1 MRKLTF
7 KALRVT
13 SILLLITMLPLNQT
27 LGSRVIIKEM
37 MANSTVEAPDC

>member
-13 SILLLITMLPLNQT
+13 SILLLITMSPLNQT
-27 LGSRVIIKEM
+27 LGSRVRIKEM
-37 MANSTVEAPDC
+37 MTNSTVEALDC

>member
-13 SILLLITMLPLNQT
+13 SILFLRTMSPLNQT
-27 LGSRVIIKEM
+27 LGSRVRIKEM
-37 MANSTVEAPDC
+37 MTNSTVEALDC